1 MGTPLPWNR
10 RVVTPRPTKI
20 VLVATLAVTVAALA
34 LVGQARWKGTVDTGE
49 LAPILWA
56 LTALFALRVA
66 GQVVVALRAPSWLPP
81 MEDWNLMPYRQ
92 LLPVQLVILGV
103 MVWIDASF
111 SASAGPPVDRTEAF
125 GWVLVVF
132 SAVYAGAMAIR
143 YVVRMRR
150 RPEARWFGGTIPIVF
165 HLVLATYL
173 YGLGSFHV
181 GR

>member
-34 LVGQARWKGTVDTGE
+34 LVGQARWKGMVDTGE
-49 LAPILWA
+49 LAPILWV

-66 GQVVVALRAPSWLPP
+66 GEVVVALRAPTWLPP
-81 MEDWNLMPYRQ
+81 MEDWNLMPYRLLLPIQ
-92 LLPVQLVILGV
+92 LLILGV
-103 MVWIDASF
+103 MVWIDTSF
-111 SASAGPPVDRTEAF
+111 SASAGPPVDRTEVL
-125 GWVLVVF
+125 GWVLVGF
-132 SAVYAGAMAIR
+132 SAVYAGAMAVR
-143 YVVRMRR
+143 YVVHMRR
-150 RPEARWFGGTIPIVF
+150 QPEARWFGGTIPIVL

>member
-1 MGTPLPWNR
+1 MGAPLPWNR
-10 RVVTPRPTKI
+10 RVVTPKPTKI

-49 LAPILWA
+49 LAPILWV

-66 GQVVVALRAPSWLPP
+66 GQVVVALRAPTWLPP
-81 MEDWNLMPYRQ
+81 MEDWNLVPYRQ
-92 LLPVQLVILGV
+92 LLPIQLVILGV

-125 GWVLVVF
+125 GWALVVF
-132 SAVYAGAMAIR
+132 SALYAGAMAIR
-143 YVVRMRR
+143 YAVRMRR